1 MNKNIN
7 WKRTYVKPSMKVY
20 PLRQKPKLLVGSTG
34 GSVPA
39 MPGYPGG
46 GDPLNP

>member
-1 MNKNIN
+1 MKQKNYE
-7 WKRTYVKPSMKVY
+7 KPTMQVVK
-20 PLRQKPKLLVGSTG
+20 LQQTG
-34 GSVPA
+34 ILMTSGDVPG